1 MTPGA
6 APDASSQL
14 DVITAGYAFTGP
26 ALELGA
32 VVIDGTAHPEALV
45 RIPLSALNRHGLV
58 AGATGT
64 GKTKTLQLMAEQLS
78 AAGVPVFLADI
89 KGDLSG
95 LAAPGEPSDR
105 TTQRA
110 TEVGQTWVPTAYPV
124 EFLSLGGTGAG
135 TPVRAT
141 ITSFGPVLLSK
152 VLGLNGVQ
160 ESSLGLIFHFADSA
174 GLPLLDLKD
183 LRAVVQY
190 LSSDEGKGD
199 LKDLGGLS
207 SATAGVILRQLIAL
221 SDAGADPFFGEPEF
235 DTQDLLRTTSDGR
248 GIVTCLEL
256 PSVQDKP
263 VLFSTFLMWTF
274 TLTNTGSTT
283 LSTLT
288 VSDPTA
294 GAVTCPVTTLA
305 PGASTLCTADAKH
318 VITQADVDAGE
329 VSNTATAHGTD
340 PANTPVTSNPSSTD
354 TALAQ
359 VVGLRLVKKGTPT
372 DTNHD
377 GRIDA
382 GDHVAWTF
390 TLTNTG
396 LVTLHTITIADP
408 KAGPVTCVA
417 TTLAPGASTTCSA
430 DNPYTITT
438 AEANAGIVHNTATAT
453 GSCGCTATVKAVH
466 AAAVVPTSKAQD
478 HDHRSVIPR
487 LPFTGAIGIVWA
499 VRGGIAALLLGGLL
513 LLVARRRREDD
524 DPQTAL

>member
-1 MTPGA
+1 MAPLIPTPWSG
-6 APDASSQL
+6 SRSRRS
-14 DVITAGYAFTGP
+14 T
-26 ALELGA
+26 
-32 VVIDGTAHPEALV
+32 GTAWWPA
-45 RIPLSALNRHGLV
+45 RP
-58 AGATGT
+58 GT

-152 VLGLNGVQ
+152 VLGLNAVQ

-274 TLTNTGSTT
+274 TLTNTGTH
-283 LSTLT
+283 
-288 VSDPTA
+288 P
-294 GAVTCPVTTLA
+294 
-305 PGASTLCTADAKH
+305 
-318 VITQADVDAGE
+318 VDADR
-329 VSNTATAHGTD
+329 VR
-340 PANTPVTSNPSSTD
+340 P
-354 TALAQ
+354 
-359 VVGLRLVKKGTPT
+359 
-372 DTNHD
+372 D
-377 GRIDA
+377 GRCGHLPSDKLGA
-382 GDHVAWTF
+382 RCLGR
-390 TLTNTG
+390 
-396 LVTLHTITIADP
+396 LH
-408 KAGPVTCVA
+408 G
-417 TTLAPGASTTCSA
+417 
-430 DNPYTITT
+430 
-438 AEANAGIVHNTATAT
+438 
-453 GSCGCTATVKAVH
+453 
-466 AAAVVPTSKAQD
+466 
-478 HDHRSVIPR
+478 
-487 LPFTGAIGIVWA
+487 
-499 VRGGIAALLLGGLL
+499 
-513 LLVARRRREDD
+513 
-524 DPQTAL
+524 

>member
-14 DVITAGYAFTGP
+14 DAIKAGYAFTGP

-32 VVIDGTAHPEALV
+32 VVIDGTAHPDALV

-95 LAAPGEPSDR
+95 LAAPGETSDR

-152 VLGLNGVQ
+152 VLGLNAVQ

-274 TLTNTGSTT
+274 TLTNTG
-283 LSTLT
+283 
-288 VSDPTA
+288 
-294 GAVTCPVTTLA
+294 
-305 PGASTLCTADAKH
+305 
-318 VITQADVDAGE
+318 
-329 VSNTATAHGTD
+329 
-340 PANTPVTSNPSSTD
+340 
-354 TALAQ
+354 
-359 VVGLRLVKKGTPT
+359 
-372 DTNHD
+372 
-377 GRIDA
+377 
-382 GDHVAWTF
+382 
-390 TLTNTG
+390 
-396 LVTLHTITIADP
+396 LVTLHTMTIGDP
-408 KAGPVTCVA
+408 KAGPVTCAA
-417 TTLAPGASTTCSA
+417 TTLAPGGSTTCAA

-438 AEANAGIVHNTATAT
+438 TEADAGIVHNTATAT
-453 GSCGCTATVKAVH
+453 GSCGCNATVKAVH
-466 AAAVVPTSKAQD
+466 AAAVVPTAKAITKTTTS
-478 HDHRSVIPR
+478 SVVPG
-487 LPFTGAIGIVWA
+487 LPFTGAMGVVWA
-499 VRGGIAALLLGGLL
+499 IRGGIAALLAGAFLL
-513 LLVARRRREDD
+513 LITRRRRDDD